1 VKREEGTCL
10 QRGKENRKKKYTCV
24 GWKGERRK
32 KEKETQPF
40 PTPYLMLMGEITG
53 GGFETLKRDIT
64 ICFISKTTS
73 LHKIVNSQTL
83 TLYFSLLFLS
93 FIFHAQ

>member
-1 VKREEGTCL
+1 MKG
-10 QRGKENRKKKYTCV
+10 GKEK
-24 GWKGERRK
+24 K

-73 LHKIVNSQTL
+73 LHKIVISQTL